1 MSKQVKSSRLKALAT
16 SLKDALSETWRQ
28 GAGKASLILMAVLV
42 AVAIYAAVA
51 MPPNFRDAVW
61 DNLEVQGENPSLAP
75 PEWVKYLGVPHAPH
89 VIASL
94 DKSIDRLDL
103 ENQIYEFNYT
113 ITYSLEHEVFPQ
125 GIIAKGYEL
134 LVVAVGNYTIGPRCR
149 IFISR
154 PDGVTGL
161 YTDTS
166 VTLAAGTESA
176 WSRSS
181 IIVKLSEPEAIK
193 SDLLYKIII
202 RYANESGL
210 LLLKDRTY
218 YIKFNTT
225 NGTFLEPVGNVAS
238 MLFEDFTLKPSKYI
252 FGKVSNINASYEFMR
267 GQWSLQRVA
276 ASVEPLVG
284 SYNITISCRYTALPQ
299 ATLSRIQDLKPFN
312 SIKLIVKGSVYGFMG
327 TDANGRDLALGLLY
341 GFPLAIAIGFF
352 VAGLTSLIGLIA
364 GVVSGYYGGIVDE
377 IIQRIVDVMGN
388 IPLLP
393 ILIIIAMALM
403 VTYAEAP
410 LVVLMGILTVLIVFG
425 WGGLAIIV
433 RAMTLS
439 IKEEPYI
446 EAAKALGSSNRRIIF
461 KHIIPQVIPY
471 VVASLVF
478 SVPGAILTEAG
489 LSVLGIRHGYPTW
502 GAILSEAYRY
512 MRVAMEALWWV
523 LPPGILISIT
533 SLTFVL
539 LGMALEKLVEPRL
552 RTA

>member
-1 MSKQVKSSRLKALAT
+1 MNKQVRPSRLKALAA
-16 SLKDALSETWRQ
+16 SLRDILGETWRQ
-28 GAGKASLILMAVLV
+28 GTGKASLILMVILIVIAT
-42 AVAIYAAVA
+42 YAAVV

-61 DNLEVQGENPSLAP
+61 DNIEVQGENPSLVP
-75 PEWVKYLGVPHAPH
+75 PEWTKHIGVPYAPH
-89 VIASL
+89 AVVMLSEL
-94 DKSIDRLDL
+94 TDKLDL
-103 ENQIYEFNYT
+103 DNQIYEFNYT
-113 ITYSLEHEVFPQ
+113 TTYNLEHEVLPQ

-149 IFISR
+149 ILISR
-154 PDGVTGL
+154 PDGITGL
-161 YTDTS
+161 YADTS
-166 VTLAAGTESA
+166 VTLTVSPELA

-181 IIVKLSEPEAIK
+181 AIVKLSESENIK
-193 SDLLYKIII
+193 PDLLYKMVIK
-202 RYANESGL
+202 YANESGL
-210 LLLKDRTY
+210 LILKNKVY
-218 YIKFNTT
+218 YIEFNTA

-238 MLFEDFTLKPSKYI
+238 MLIEDFALKPSKYI
-252 FGKVSNINASYEFMR
+252 FGEISNIDASYEFIR
-267 GQWSLQRVA
+267 GQWSLQRVTT
-276 ASVEPLVG
+276 SMKPLVG
-284 SYNITISCRYTALPQ
+284 SYNITISCRYTALPP
-299 ATLSRIQDLKPFN
+299 AILSRIQSLKPFN

-327 TDANGRDLALGLLY
+327 TDASGRDLALGLLY

-377 IIQRIVDVMGN
+377 VIQRIVDIMGN

-410 LVVLMGILTVLIVFG
+410 LIVLMGILIVLIAFG
-425 WGGLAIIV
+425 WGALAIIV

-446 EAAKALGSSNRRIIF
+446 EAARALGASDKRIIF

-471 VVASLVF
+471 IVANLVF

-539 LGMALEKLVEPRL
+539 LGMALEKVVEPRL
-552 RTA
+552 RSA